1 MVFAWAGSLG
11 QYDNLSRQSPDA
23 LVFLSDGL
31 SHHICTAAVVRGL
44 KFTSELFTVSLSVM
58 NYCYKCICYL
68 IFLPYLLRIKVAY
81 EGCVYTVLRRY
92 LPICAVHGIYAAGS
106 SDLVCV
112 QCFYIGG
119 REIASSPI
127 KDHSEV
133 PRADPSQELMLQR
146 IGQEIRM
153 NNLRPETYG
162 GAAPKM

>member
-11 QYDNLSRQSPDA
+11 QYDNLSRQNPDA
-23 LVFLSDGL
+23 LVLLSDGL

-92 LPICAVHGIYAAGS
+92 LPICAAHGIYAAGCS
-106 SDLVCV
+106 ELVCV

-153 NNLRPETYG
+153 NNLSMGSQT
-162 GAAPKM
+162 